1 MPAGWSIG
9 DATPMQATDNPYVFT
24 WQGVLNV
31 GELKLTCDKKEDWNG
46 AWFMPTV
53 ADKQPSGE
61 TEPMLFLDKASDAFK
76 AQYLDVM
83 IGGID
88 LKWKITT
95 AGSYKITLNQL
106 EETIS
111 IVKQ

>member
-1 MPAGWSIG
+1 MFDIRAGKERMMMSEFVLYEMIYMVG
-9 DATPMQATDNPYVFT
+9 DATPADGALEMPHRCRPRSPYVFT

-53 ADKQPSGE
+53 ADRQPSGE

-76 AQYLDVM
+76 VNIRM
-83 IGGID
+83 
-88 LKWKITT
+88 
-95 AGSYKITLNQL
+95 
-106 EETIS
+106 
-111 IVKQ
+111 

>member
-1 MPAGWSIG
+1 
-9 DATPMQATDNPYVFT
+9 
-24 WQGVLNV
+24 
-31 GELKLTCDKKEDWNG
+31 
-46 AWFMPTV
+46 MPTV
-53 ADKQPSGE
+53 ADRQPTGE
-61 TEPMLFLDKASDAFK
+61 TEPMLFLDKSSDAFK
-76 AQYLDVM
+76 AQYPDVM
-83 IGGID
+83 VGGID